1 MKHTHRKAR
10 IGLVL
15 YILICMIFY
24 ALSQGASEI
33 WAQESTAQAKT
44 GDMTVTIYHTNDM
57 HGALAASESSIGI
70 DKVAAIKENTPGSIL
85 VDAGDATQGLPLA
98 SLTKGADVIK
108 LMNIAG
114 YDAMAL
120 GNHEL
125 DYGTTQL
132 LQNASS
138 AAFPILAAN
147 VFYNG
152 SLLLK
157 DTPSGNTGCHTII
170 ERTIGTKTVKIGFFG
185 LTTRE
190 TAAATNPTGIQGVT
204 FEDEIQS
211 AKKEIDELKKEGA
224 EKIVALAHL
233 GEHDTVPCT
242 SKALATAL
250 TGEYQGKLDVIIDGH
265 SHTKEGAPPVNDVL
279 IQQTGTGLT
288 DLGKVELRF
297 SGDGKSDSVS
307 GELLSYGALQNVTPK
322 AEVTEAINN
331 INDSQK
337 PLLSQKVCAVGNT
350 LWGGTINNYKEAR
363 ITETNLGDLAADA
376 YRWAGENFLKTAS
389 GMDSYRS
396 LPVAAVENGG
406 GIRASLPNGQATAE
420 DLITVFPFSNTLMM
434 KEITPKLL
442 YEMLERSVS
451 NVTGQDKKSG
461 KLYGTPDG
469 GFLQISGFSFSYD
482 PAAAKGSK
490 VQKVTLEKGG
500 RNVSLD
506 RNDSST
512 KMILVSND
520 FLMSGGNDFSML
532 KNCDMVGEIGGEL
545 ETLRAYIEQ
554 LTENGKKA
562 LNTRTAAGRIQI
574 AGEYRAA
581 AYTAAFSVKNKD
593 QSPAEG
599 KVVSVYMDGQPQPVN
614 VKTDNN
620 GIARI
625 KVADGPHGIALLRDQ
640 KQIYVN
646 NYTGA
651 GLEGDAER
659 SIPAITYQEPQ
670 ITLQKEETAASAAK
684 ETQTLAQAKTET
696 PATGDDSFSIWSL
709 VLILLTSGGTAL
721 YVRPFCRR
729 R

>member
-211 AKKEIDELKKEGA
+211 AKKEIDELKKRRG
-224 EKIVALAHL
+224 
-233 GEHDTVPCT
+233 GEDRGPGPFGR
-242 SKALATAL
+242 A
-250 TGEYQGKLDVIIDGH
+250 
-265 SHTKEGAPPVNDVL
+265 
-279 IQQTGTGLT
+279 
-288 DLGKVELRF
+288 R
-297 SGDGKSDSVS
+297 
-307 GELLSYGALQNVTPK
+307 YGALHQQS
-322 AEVTEAINN
+322 A
-331 INDSQK
+331 
-337 PLLSQKVCAVGNT
+337 GNCFD
-350 LWGGTINNYKEAR
+350 GGVSGQTGCDYRRPQPHQRGCSSCKRRSYPADRNGTDR
-363 ITETNLGDLAADA
+363 LG
-376 YRWAGENFLKTAS
+376 KS
-389 GMDSYRS
+389 G
-396 LPVAAVENGG
+396 
-406 GIRASLPNGQATAE
+406 ASL
-420 DLITVFPFSNTLMM
+420 F
-434 KEITPKLL
+434 
-442 YEMLERSVS
+442 R
-451 NVTGQDKKSG
+451 
-461 KLYGTPDG
+461 
-469 GFLQISGFSFSYD
+469 
-482 PAAAKGSK
+482 
-490 VQKVTLEKGG
+490 
-500 RNVSLD
+500 
-506 RNDSST
+506 
-512 KMILVSND
+512 
-520 FLMSGGNDFSML
+520 
-532 KNCDMVGEIGGEL
+532 
-545 ETLRAYIEQ
+545 
-554 LTENGKKA
+554 
-562 LNTRTAAGRIQI
+562 
-574 AGEYRAA
+574 
-581 AYTAAFSVKNKD
+581 
-593 QSPAEG
+593 
-599 KVVSVYMDGQPQPVN
+599 
-614 VKTDNN
+614 
-620 GIARI
+620 
-625 KVADGPHGIALLRDQ
+625 
-640 KQIYVN
+640 
-646 NYTGA
+646 
-651 GLEGDAER
+651 
-659 SIPAITYQEPQ
+659 
-670 ITLQKEETAASAAK
+670 
-684 ETQTLAQAKTET
+684 
-696 PATGDDSFSIWSL
+696 
-709 VLILLTSGGTAL
+709 
-721 YVRPFCRR
+721 
-729 R
+729 